1 MHSAVEKGFRSLAEE
16 ATRVRR
22 RLIVTVDD
30 FGLSIPIN
38 EAIERGHREGIV
50 TAASL
55 MVAEAA
61 AADAVARARANPTLA
76 VGLHV
81 VVVAGRPLLPPERI
95 PDLVGLD
102 GMFSS
107 ALARAGV
114 SYFFRRSARRQLQAE
129 IRAQFAAFAAT
140 GLPLDHVNAQC
151 HYHLHP
157 TVLGLILKVARD
169 YGRPP
174 MRIPDEPFGPSWRA
188 TRENYRGRLA
198 HALFL
203 SPFLGL
209 MKARIRANGVAHND
223 YVFGFNDTGRM
234 TQERVLGF
242 LAQLPPG
249 TTEMYFHAA
258 TSRWPGI
265 AADLSAYRLE
275 DEFAALVSPRVAD
288 AVLASGAD
296 RVAFH
301 DLVDARRPA

>member
-1 MHSAVEKGFRSLAEE
+1 VHSGVEKGFGSLAEE

-61 AADAVARARANPTLA
+61 AGDALARARANPTLA

-81 VVVAGRPLLPPERI
+81 VVVAGRPSLPPERI
-95 PDLVGLD
+95 PDLVGPD
-102 GMFSS
+102 GLFSS

-114 SYFFRRSARRQLQAE
+114 SYFFRRRVRAQLEAE
-129 IRAQFAAFAAT
+129 IRAQFEAFRAT
-140 GLPLDHVNAQC
+140 GLRFDHVNAQC

-174 MRIPDEPFGPSWRA
+174 MRIPAEPFGPSWRA
-188 TRENYRGRLA
+188 THENYRGRLA
-198 HALFL
+198 HAVFL
-203 SPFLGL
+203 APFLQW
-209 MKARIRANGVAHND
+209 MKARMRAGGVAHND
-223 YVFGFNDTGRM
+223 HVFGFNDTGRM
-234 TQERVLGF
+234 TQARVLGF

-258 TSRWPGI
+258 TGRWPGI
-265 AADLSAYRLE
+265 AADLGAYRLE
-275 DEFAALVSPRVAD
+275 DEFAALVSPRVAE
-288 AVLASGAD
+288 AVRASGAE
-296 RVAFH
+296 RVAFR
-301 DLVDARRPA
+301 DLVDAR

>member
-1 MHSAVEKGFRSLAEE
+1 
-16 ATRVRR
+16 VRR

-55 MVAEAA
+55 MVAEAS
-61 AADAVARARANPTLA
+61 AADAIARAHANPTLA

-81 VVVAGRPLLPPERI
+81 VVVAGRPLLAPERV
-95 PDLVGLD
+95 PDLVGAD
-102 GMFSS
+102 GLFSS
-107 ALARAGV
+107 ALARAGMN
-114 SYFFRRSARRQLQAE
+114 YFFRRSARRQLEME

-157 TVLGLILKVARD
+157 TVLGLILKVSRD

-198 HALFL
+198 HAVLL
-203 SPFLGL
+203 APFLGL
-209 MKARIRANGVAHND
+209 MRARMGASGVAHND
-223 YVFGFNDTGRM
+223 HVFGFNDSGGM

-242 LAQLPPG
+242 LAQLPAG

-258 TSRWPGI
+258 TQRWPGI
-265 AADLSAYRLE
+265 ARDLESYRLE
-275 DEFAALVSPRVAD
+275 DEFAALTSPRVAD
-288 AVLASGAD
+288 AVRASGAE
-296 RVAFH
+296 RISFRN
-301 DLVDARRPA
+301 LTDAH

>member
-1 MHSAVEKGFRSLAEE
+1 
-16 ATRVRR
+16 VRR

-55 MVAEAA
+55 MVAEAS
-61 AADAVARARANPTLA
+61 AADAVVRARANPSLA

-81 VVVAGRPLLPPERI
+81 VVVAGRPLLPPDRI
-95 PDLVGLD
+95 PDLVSADGLL
-102 GMFSS
+102 SS
-107 ALARAGV
+107 ELARAGV
-114 SYFFRRSARRQLQAE
+114 KYFFRRAARRQLEAE

-157 TVLGLILKVARD
+157 TVLGLILKVSRD

-174 MRIPDEPFGPSWRA
+174 MRVPDEPFGPSWRA

-203 SPFLGL
+203 SPFLQL
-209 MKARIRANGVAHND
+209 MKARMRAGGIAHND
-223 YVFGFNDTGRM
+223 HVFGFNDSGRM

-242 LAQLPPG
+242 LAQLPAG

-258 TSRWPGI
+258 TGRWPGI
-265 AADLSAYRLE
+265 ARDLESYRLE
-275 DEFAALVSPRVAD
+275 DEFAALVSPRIAD
-288 AVLASGAD
+288 AVRASGAE
-296 RVAFH
+296 RIRFR
-301 DLVDARRPA
+301 DLADAR